1 MITFSTRVEA
11 RKEKKEGNHCHLD
24 DSEDDS
30 TEEKNE
36 KKVTNICF
44 MAIDELDKINS
55 NLGYDD
61 LQDALKNYMRILK
74 KLV

>member
-1 MITFSTRVEA
+1 M
-11 RKEKKEGNHCHLD
+11 D

-30 TEEKNE
+30 TKEKNE